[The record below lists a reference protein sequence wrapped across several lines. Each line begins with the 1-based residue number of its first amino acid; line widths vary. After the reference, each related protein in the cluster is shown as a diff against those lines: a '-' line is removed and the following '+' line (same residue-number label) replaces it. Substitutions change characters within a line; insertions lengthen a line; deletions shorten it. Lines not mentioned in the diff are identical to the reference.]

1 MCFLWKKLKGY
12 YKYTSA
18 KVSVS
23 KGHLNEGEDDLC
35 SLYIALTDEQI
46 TVNTNK
52 GIYFD
57 PNSSAVIA
65 YGSISDEEYKDLKR
79 IPKYIIVVASSSKYG
94 DYMEGGKG
102 STMWLDDL
110 ELVYPKS
117 MEEVRK

>member
-1 MCFLWKKLKGY
+1 MK
-12 YKYTSA
+12 A
-18 KVSVS
+18 KMICV
-23 KGHLNEGEDDLC
+23 LFI
-35 SLYIALTDEQI
+35 SLLQ
-46 TVNTNK
+46 TNK
-52 GIYFD
+52 LQLIQIKEFIFD

-65 YGSISDEEYKDLKR
+65 YGSISDEESKGADSFKEFTVDLEYKDLKR

>member
-1 MCFLWKKLKGY
+1 L
-12 YKYTSA
+12 
-18 KVSVS
+18 
-23 KGHLNEGEDDLC
+23 
-35 SLYIALTDEQI
+35 
-46 TVNTNK
+46 
-52 GIYFD
+52 
-57 PNSSAVIA
+57 
-65 YGSISDEEYKDLKR
+65 EYKDLKR

>member
-1 MCFLWKKLKGY
+1 MK
-12 YKYTSA
+12 A
-18 KVSVS
+18 KMICV
-23 KGHLNEGEDDLC
+23 LFI
-35 SLYIALTDEQI
+35 SLLQ
-46 TVNTNK
+46 TNK
-52 GIYFD
+52 LQLIQIKEFYFD

-65 YGSISDEEYKDLKR
+65 YGSISDEESKGADSFKEFTVDLEYKDLKR

>member
-1 MCFLWKKLKGY
+1 MICVLFISLLQTNKLQ
-12 YKYTSA
+12 
-18 KVSVS
+18 
-23 KGHLNEGEDDLC
+23 L
-35 SLYIALTDEQI
+35 I
-46 TVNTNK
+46 NK

-65 YGSISDEEYKDLKR
+65 YGSISDEESKGADSFKEFTVDLEYKDLKR